1 MKRFWKRPVVA
12 AVAASMAI
20 TSAVPAMGMDGDTN
34 TAVVAEAYEDDTD
47 EKTDESENKT
57 ETYTQETEDEENITV
72 MSAPEEEGFVIE
84 NGVLTSY
91 TGTAEEITIPDTVTT
106 VGDGENG
113 FLSGNESVKKVII
126 GSSVEPLCSYITTV
140 TADRETRILRIMK
153 RDGISRADAEKRID
167 AQQSDDF
174 YIAHS
179 DFVIQNNDLTTLK
192 AQAEN
197 ILNQIR
203 KKESGI

>member
-1 MKRFWKRPVVA
+1 MLIFGITGGSGAGKTTVSDMFRTLGVYVADADLAAREVVKKG
-12 AVAASMAI
+12 M
-20 TSAVPAMGMDGDTN
+20 PAL
-34 TAVVAEAYEDDTD
+34 A
-47 EKTDESENKT
+47 
-57 ETYTQETEDEENITV
+57 
-72 MSAPEEEGFVIE
+72 
-84 NGVLTSY
+84 
-91 TGTAEEITIPDTVTT
+91 EITECFGKDVLL
-106 VGDGENG
+106 GDGSLDRRKLAGIVFSDKASLKKLNEITHKYIKMYIEQQ
-113 FLSGNESVKKVII
+113 LSHANCEIVAIDGAVII